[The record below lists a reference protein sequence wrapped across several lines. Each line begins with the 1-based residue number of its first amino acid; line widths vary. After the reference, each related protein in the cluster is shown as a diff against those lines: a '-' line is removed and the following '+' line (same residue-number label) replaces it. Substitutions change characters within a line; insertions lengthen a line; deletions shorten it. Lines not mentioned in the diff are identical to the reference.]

1 LGATRLERQN
11 LANITK
17 GQFEGMAAQIKSFN
31 DFMKPAM
38 PLSWRKAKI
47 PISAAPKTGFPPHN
61 IGGQVRFAST
71 NFWGISEFLPQ
82 SSGWTTALSL

>member
-31 DFMKPAM
+31 DFMNRGYAAQ
-38 PLSWRKAKI
+38 LAK
-47 PISAAPKTGFPPHN
+47 G
-61 IGGQVRFAST
+61 
-71 NFWGISEFLPQ
+71 
-82 SSGWTTALSL
+82 